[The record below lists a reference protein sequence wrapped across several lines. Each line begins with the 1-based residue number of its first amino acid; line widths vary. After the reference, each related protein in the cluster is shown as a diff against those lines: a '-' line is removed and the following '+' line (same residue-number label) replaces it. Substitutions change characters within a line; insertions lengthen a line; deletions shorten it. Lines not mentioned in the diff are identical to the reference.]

1 MAKRTPLFALALV
14 LFTAPAFAQRI
25 FTAGLFG
32 KNVEFGSDVNG
43 TGTAMIA
50 VKDQTVSFVIT
61 ASNIGPIYSAYI
73 ARAISHEPV
82 VGLTG
87 VSGTNGIYSG
97 TTTVTN
103 PAILEEIAANPSRFV
118 VKIITTDRTVNGI
131 EGSLIGGLPLVAGA
145 PGVDAA
151 PVLPFTCG
159 DAETSVC
166 LKENRFKTEVS
177 FRTFD
182 GDHGSGRTSKLT
194 RDSASFWF
202 FQPDNLEMMVKVVD
216 ACTLNNRFW
225 VFASGLTNVE
235 VTLRV
240 TDSLTGKSK
249 VYVNPNG
256 VPFLPIQDINAFKC
270 Q

>member
-1 MAKRTPLFALALV
+1 MAKRVLLLSLSLIILAPSV
-14 LFTAPAFAQRI
+14 LAQRI

-43 TGTAMIA
+43 AGAAMIA
-50 VKDQTVSFVIT
+50 VKDQTVSYVIT

-73 ARAISHEPV
+73 ARAVSHEPV
-82 VGLTG
+82 VGLPG

-97 TTTVTN
+97 TTTATN
-103 PAILEEIAANPSRFV
+103 PAILDEIAANPSRFV

-131 EGSLIGGLPLVAGA
+131 EGSLIGGLPVVAGA

-151 PVLPFTCG
+151 AVLPFTCG
-159 DAETSVC
+159 DADTSVC
-166 LKENRFKTEVS
+166 LKENRFKTEVT

-182 GDHGSGRTSKLT
+182 GDHGLGRTSKLT

-216 ACTLNNRFW
+216 ACTLNNKFW
-225 VFASGLTNVE
+225 VFASGMTNVE
-235 VTLRV
+235 VTLKV

-249 VYVNPNG
+249 VYTNPNG
-256 VPFLPIQDINAFKC
+256 VPFQPIQDINAFACK
-270 Q
+270 